1 MRENNRG
8 IFLIQLIEYQYLI
21 MKKIFQFHFFILC
34 LLSACKPHSQQ
45 IDNEKKTQ
53 KEIIIQKEIRV
64 GAERIEQYIGLL
76 KNKRVAMVVNQ
87 TSMVGNAHLVDTLL
101 SLGVKIQKIFAPEH
115 GFRGLADAGEKIDN
129 SIDAKTKLPLVSLYG
144 KNKKPSQ
151 EQLADID
158 IVLFDIQDVGARFYT
173 YISTMHYVMEA
184 CAENQ
189 KTCLILDRPNPN
201 GHYVDGMILETKHQS
216 FVGMHPIP
224 VVHGLT
230 VAELAKMIV
239 GEKWIQ
245 QNIDLQFVT
254 CENYTH
260 NTSYS
265 LPVRPSPNLPNDRAI
280 ALYPSLCFFEG
291 TVVSVG
297 RGTDSPF
304 QIIGAPEY
312 QDFAFSFTPQPSVGS
327 KNPMYNG
334 IKCFGKDLR
343 ENVFYEHPFFLT
355 ELITFYQKYPK
366 KEAFFNDFFTKL
378 AGTEKLRQQIESG
391 MSENEIRL
399 SWQEDLK
406 KYKMMRKK
414 YLLYPDFE

>member
-1 MRENNRG
+1 MLSCKHQAQHHNKSNTQNDNVNN
-8 IFLIQLIEYQYLI
+8 
-21 MKKIFQFHFFILC
+21 KK
-34 LLSACKPHSQQ
+34 HSQ
-45 IDNEKKTQ
+45 NALRT
-53 KEIIIQKEIRV
+53 
-64 GAERIEQYIGLL
+64 GAERIELYLDLL
-76 KNKRVAMVVNQ
+76 KNKRVALVVNQ
-87 TSMVGNAHLVDTLL
+87 TSIVGNTHLVDTLL

-129 SIDAKTKLPLVSLYG
+129 AIDAKTKIPLVSLYG
-144 KNKKPSQ
+144 KNKKPTQ
-151 EQLADID
+151 EQLTDVD
-158 IVLFDIQDVGARFYT
+158 VLVFDIQDVGARFYT

-189 KTCLILDRPNPN
+189 KICLILDRPNPN
-201 GHYVDGMILETKHQS
+201 GHYVDGMILELKHQS

-230 VAELAKMIV
+230 VGELAKMIV
-239 GEKWIQ
+239 GEKWINQ
-245 QNIDLQFVT
+245 DIDLKVVS

-260 NTSYS
+260 SMPYS

-304 QIIGAPEY
+304 QVIGAPEY
-312 QDFAFSFTPQPSVGS
+312 TDFSFSFTPQPSLGA
-327 KNPMYNG
+327 KNPLYNG

-343 ENVFYEHPFFLT
+343 ENVFYENPFFLT
-355 ELITFYQKYPK
+355 ELIIFYQKFPK
-366 KEAFFNDFFTKL
+366 KEIFFNDFFTKL
-378 AGTEKLRQQIESG
+378 AGTETLRKQIENG
-391 MSENEIRL
+391 MSEKEIRQ
-399 SWQEDLK
+399 SWQEGLQ
-406 KYKMMRKK
+406 KYKLMRKK